1 MKNRVRV
8 GRWVVAMGV
17 AAACV
22 GSAASAA
29 TFKVRAADGVG
40 PDVASGRLVV
50 FVIADASLKKE
61 DGSGGVLNPKTL
73 PLDGPLWDSAEPIFA
88 TDVRGLKRGDSI
100 EVYDAAEWLV
110 AKPSE
115 LAAGTYRAQALL
127 ITKRTNSSWRRDAGN
142 LYSSTPV
149 AFEVKQPGAEPRVE
163 IVLDT
168 ATTGQPRAETPE
180 IEWFSTLSTTL
191 TMFHGRPI
199 PMRAGVLFPKNYD
212 PSRKYPTIYFV
223 PGFGGD
229 DTFVERLK
237 SGRDRSK
244 DPAEKELAENSFTI
258 VLDPESPNGHTLFAD
273 SENNGPCGRALV
285 EELIPALESKFPL
298 IATPEARLLRGHSS
312 GGWSTLWLALQ
323 YPQTFGAAW
332 STSPDP
338 VDFRKFQLVNI
349 YEDENFFQ
357 SKDKDGVA
365 VELPS
370 FRRTSRD
377 SGESRAIMTVR
388 RECRQE
394 DMVGADNSS
403 GQQYDSWCAVAGP
416 RNERG
421 HPAALFDPVTGAI
434 DHAVTE
440 KYRAYDIGEI
450 VRKQP
455 QKYLPILKDRVRLI
469 CGDADSFYL
478 NEAVRLFVHDV
489 AKLDGQEIA
498 TDAVAPLKWTPTGGG
513 FGSIVILPGYD
524 HGTVFGAPEVRA
536 FPKEMLDFLRAKG
549 VLK

>member
-1 MKNRVRV
+1 MMQVSV
-8 GRWVVAMGV
+8 GRWMISLVCATVAWP
-17 AAACV
+17 AA
-22 GSAASAA
+22 AA

-40 PDVASGRLVV
+40 PEAASGRLVV

-61 DGSGGVLNPKTL
+61 DGSGGPLNPKTL

-88 TDVRGLKRGDSI
+88 TDVRGLKRGEAAEVNDS
-100 EVYDAAEWLV
+100 AEWLV

-115 LAAGTYRAQALL
+115 LAPGTYRAQALL
-127 ITKRTNSSWRRDAGN
+127 ITRRNNSSWRREAGN

-149 AFEVKQPGAEPRVE
+149 SFEVKQPGAEPRVE

-168 ATTGQPRAETPE
+168 VTTAQVRAEAAE
-180 IEWFSTLSTTL
+180 IEWYSTLSTSL
-191 TMFHGRPI
+191 TAYRGRPI
-199 PMRAGVLFPKNYD
+199 MMRAGVLFPKNYD

-229 DTFVERLK
+229 DTYVERLK
-237 SGRDRSK
+237 AGRDRSK

-298 IATPEARLLRGHSS
+298 IAKPEARLLRGHSS

-349 YEDENFFQ
+349 YEDENFYQ
-357 SKDKDGVA
+357 SRGKDGTLN
-365 VELPS
+365 EWPS

-377 SGESRAIMTVR
+377 SGQSKEIMTVR

-394 DMVGADNSS
+394 DMLGADNSS

-421 HPAALFDPVTGAI
+421 RPAALFDPVTGVI
-434 DHAVTE
+434 DRAVAE

-455 QKYLPILKDRVRLI
+455 QKYLPILKERVRLI

-498 TDAVAPLKWTPTGGG
+498 ADATAPLKWTPTGGG
-513 FGSIVILPGYD
+513 FGSIVLLPGYD

-536 FPKEMLDFLRAKG
+536 FPKEMLEYLRAKG